1 MKLSSILVQTN
12 RPFTCLAAMI
22 LLWALA
28 IPPNSEAQVLYGS
41 IVGNVKDQSG
51 ASVPGATVMITRRNT
66 NESREA
72 ITNEAGDYNLPTV
85 QTGTYTVKVSLPGFK
100 ESQQTDVVVTL
111 NSITRVDVVLQVGQV
126 AETVTVSAQAVTL
139 QTDRAEVKSEL
150 NTKALQDLPVPMGR
164 NYQSLFKTLPGFSL
178 PENAHSIP
186 SNPSRALRF
195 NVNGAS
201 GSSNNIR
208 IDGVTGTNVWLPHM
222 TSYIPALESID
233 AVNVVTNSFDA
244 EQGLAGGAAVN
255 VQIKSGTNDLHGS
268 AFEYHSDNALKAR
281 PYFTPVDQRNPKLV
295 YNQFGATVGGPIK
308 KDKLFYF
315 VSYEGTYDHQF
326 ASRTVSVPTPEMKRG
341 DFSASANP
349 IYDPATGDSAGRN
362 RTAFAGNIIPAS
374 RIDSIAAK
382 INALWPDPN
391 IPNLPAG
398 TITNNFYKGDSFFL
412 HRHTVD
418 TKLNWNINP
427 KLAMN
432 GRFSVLDYLMH
443 NPEIFGDKLGGVYV
457 AGYGGN
463 SGKGWGKTY
472 STTIGANYVVTP
484 KFIVDANFGWTTQNT
499 NVEQCCLDT
508 KVGLDVLGIPGTN
521 GPRRFEGGW
530 PRFLISSFATIGVN
544 DSFMPYY
551 RSDPQWQY
559 TANANWI
566 KGTHN
571 VRFGLDMSEQ
581 HLNHTQPEF
590 AGASHGAQG
599 GFDFGGGPTQ
609 ISGGP
614 GGNAFNSYATFLLG
628 LPTRMGRILQVP
640 DVYTT
645 QTWAHSLYVRDS
657 WQVHPKLT
665 FTIGTRWEYFPIPTR
680 PDRGLELYNPETNKM
695 FVCGVGA
702 VPVDCGVKM
711 SKTMFAP
718 RAGFAW
724 RVTEDFVVRAG
735 YGLTNDPYNLA
746 RPMRT
751 NHPLLLALTVPQ
763 PNSLSAAGT
772 LKAGIPVIATPS
784 LGDGIIDVPGNVGV
798 NFLPTDFK
806 RGYVQSWNL
815 MLQHKLPLGFVGQ
828 TGYVATRTIRQL
840 GQHNMNVQ
848 KVCPPPTA
856 VSCPN
861 GTGLASA
868 PFNVKFGRTAST
880 QFVGPIGG
888 SHYDSW
894 QTTLDRRFAH
904 GFQVNVAYTWSKAIG
919 SQPQSNSDQGPSIP
933 LFEYYYLNRARLDI
947 DRPHNFHLSTI
958 NELPFGKGKK
968 WITDGV
974 GAAIMGGWQVNAIF
988 SRQSGVPFSV
998 GASGTSLNASG
1009 NAQRADQIKPVVQYL
1024 GGHGRGE
1031 SWFDPFAFG
1040 PVTDSTGR
1048 VGEVRFGTAGFN
1060 IMRGPRYSNLDLG
1073 LFREFKI
1080 TERFTAQF
1088 RAEAFNFTN
1097 TPHFGNPGTNRSSMS
1112 FNEPLSNPNCNQ
1124 RTGAGC
1130 TIRTLGGY
1138 TEITSTR
1145 GTGREGID
1153 ERQIRFGLR
1162 LSF

>member
-1 MKLSSILVQTN
+1 MERKHHPLRLLALGSLALLLVY
-12 RPFTCLAAMI
+12 
-22 LLWALA
+22 ALA
-28 IPPNSEAQVLYGS
+28 PANLQAQVLYGS

-51 ASVPGATVMITRRNT
+51 AAVPGATITIINKDT
-66 NESREA
+66 NQSREG
-72 ITNEAGDYNLPTV
+72 ISDEAGNYSLPTV
-85 QTGTYTVKVSLPGFK
+85 QTGTYTVKAALTGFK
-100 ESQQTDVVVTL
+100 EAQRTDVVVTL
-111 NSITRVDVVLQVGQV
+111 NTITRVDITLEVGQV

-164 NYQSLFKTLPGFSL
+164 NYQGLFKTLPGFSL

-186 SNPSRALRF
+186 SNPSRALAF

-201 GSSNNIR
+201 RSSNNIR

-255 VQIKSGTNDLHGS
+255 VQIKSGTNEMHGS
-268 AFEYHSDNALKAR
+268 AFEYHSDNVLRAR

-295 YNQFGATVGGPIK
+295 YNQFGATLGGPIK
-308 KDKLFYF
+308 QDKLFYF

-341 DFSASANP
+341 DFSASLNP
-349 IYDPATGDSAGRN
+349 IYDPATGDSTGRN
-362 RTAFAGNIIPAS
+362 RIPFEGNIIPAS

-398 TITNNFYKGDSFFL
+398 TISNNFYKGDSFYL

-432 GRFSVLDYLMH
+432 GRFSILDYSMH
-443 NPEIFGDKLGGVYV
+443 NPEIFGDKLGGIYV

-463 SGKGWGKTY
+463 SGEGWGKTY
-472 STTIGANYVVTP
+472 SMTVGANYVVTP
-484 KFIVDANFGWTTQNT
+484 KFIVDANFGWTRMDT
-499 NVEQCCLDT
+499 NIEQCCLDT

-530 PRFLISSFATIGVN
+530 PDIEISSFANVGVN
-544 DSFMPYY
+544 DNFMPYY

-559 TANANWI
+559 TGNANWI

-571 VRFGLDMSEQ
+571 VRFGFDFSKQ
-581 HLNHTQPEF
+581 DLNHTQPEF
-590 AGASHGAQG
+590 SGASYGAQG
-599 GFDFGGGPTQ
+599 GFAFGGGPTQ
-609 ISGGP
+609 LFGGP

-628 LPTRMGRILQVP
+628 LPTTMGRILQVP

-645 QTWAHSLYVRDS
+645 ETWAHSLYIRDS

-665 FTIGTRWEYFPIPTR
+665 VSIGTRWEYFPIPTR
-680 PDRGLELYNPETNKM
+680 PDRGLEQYNLDTNKM
-695 FVCGVGA
+695 HVCGVGT
-702 VPVDCGVKM
+702 VPEDCGVKM

-718 RAGFAW
+718 RVGFAW

-751 NHPLLLALTVPQ
+751 NHPLLLALTVPAQ
-763 PNSLSAAGT
+763 NSLSAAGT
-772 LKAGIPVIATPS
+772 LKGGIPAIPTPS
-784 LGDGIIDVPGNVGV
+784 LGDGIIDIPGNVGV
-798 NFLPTDFK
+798 NVLPTEFN
-806 RGYVQSWNL
+806 RGYIQSWNL
-815 MLQHKLPLGFVGQ
+815 MLQHKLPWGFVGQ
-828 TGYVATRTIRQL
+828 AGYVATRTVRQL
-840 GQHNMNVQ
+840 GVLDLNARRV
-848 KVCPPPTA
+848 
-856 VSCPN
+856 
-861 GTGLASA
+861 GGGLASA
-868 PFNVKFGRTAST
+868 PLNVKFGRTAST
-880 QFVGPIGG
+880 QLVGPVGG
-888 SHYDSW
+888 SHYDSM
-894 QTTLDRRFAH
+894 QATLERRFAH
-904 GFQVNVAYTWSKAIG
+904 GFQVNMAYTWSKAIG
-919 SQPQSNSDQGPSIP
+919 AQQGQDSDNGPPIRIP
-933 LFEYYYLNRARLDI
+933 EYFHLNRSLLNI

-968 WITDGV
+968 WLNSGV
-974 GAAIMGGWQVNAIF
+974 GSFLMGGWQVNAIF

-998 GASGTSLNASG
+998 GASDASLNASG
-1009 NAQRADQIKPVVQYL
+1009 SSQRADQIKPVVQYL

-1040 PVTDSTGR
+1040 PVTDPTGLI
-1048 VGEVRFGTAGFN
+1048 GEVRFGTAGFN
-1060 IMRGPRYSNLDLG
+1060 ILRGPRYSNLDLG

-1080 TERFTAQF
+1080 SERFSAQF

-1097 TPHFGNPGTNRSSMS
+1097 TPHFGNPGTNRSSIG
-1112 FNEPLSNPNCNQ
+1112 FNEPLSNSACNQ

-1153 ERQIRFGLR
+1153 ERQFRFGLR